1 MVMCFITRFRR
12 DSGSMIHLNAIVS
25 LSHLEPRERA
35 AAPVGRR
42 LVLRLVI
49 DAHAQYEE
57 QMLAHH
63 FHLAEQK
70 APLQG
75 LISLRNAVVYRGA

>member
-1 MVMCFITRFRR
+1 
-12 DSGSMIHLNAIVS
+12 MIHLNAIVS
-25 LSHLEPRERA
+25 VSHLEPRERA
-35 AAPVGRR
+35 TAPVGRR

-63 FHLAEQK
+63 FHLAEQT
-70 APLQG
+70 APSRA
-75 LISLRNAVVYRGA
+75 SLVCVTQLFTAARKRLLSG

>member
-1 MVMCFITRFRR
+1 
-12 DSGSMIHLNAIVS
+12 
-25 LSHLEPRERA
+25 
-35 AAPVGRR
+35 
-42 LVLRLVI
+42 
-49 DAHAQYEE
+49 
-57 QMLAHH
+57 MLAHH